1 MDYNKISDIFDIE
14 NEKIEIIQNNNKIQ
28 IIKLVKYVDMENE
41 IHTLTT
47 SIKYYN
53 YLLFKTKYN
62 NLYFDDTK
70 IYNNLL
76 ITQHNIKHSDKY
88 IIIKYKSKSSDKSS
102 NKSNDKLES
111 YYNQKMKLEIYFFK
125 FINTIL
131 NFKILTVS
139 FRNALFDSLFR
150 RCVFIKYIQLSQPFD
165 KKYIT
170 YTDKN
175 LILIYKVESYIKNQY
190 NLYLYKIKN
199 IDTENEIL
207 IDIDYDDIVNL
218 FDNFIK
224 YYDLINKFID
234 TFCKNKNIIITD
246 SLENYFGNKLNYI
259 MCEKYLEIQM
269 LLPIFNELIY

>member
-28 IIKLVKYVDMENE
+28 IIKLVKYVD
-41 IHTLTT
+41 IGCGIKFPIL
-47 SIKYYN
+47 SIEYYN

-76 ITQHNIKHSDKY
+76 IDTHNNSKHTDKF
-88 IIIKYKSKSSDKSS
+88 IIIKHKSKSSD
-102 NKSNDKLES
+102 KSNDKLES

-125 FINTIL
+125 FINIII
-131 NFKILTVS
+131 NFKMWTITY
-139 FRNALFDSLFR
+139 RNTLFDSLFR
-150 RCVFIKYIQLSQPFD
+150 RCIFIKYIQISQHFD

-170 YTDKN
+170 CTDQN
-175 LILIYKVESYIKNQY
+175 LIMIYKVESYIKNQY

-224 YYDLINKFID
+224 YDDLIKKFID

-246 SLENYFGNKLNYI
+246 SLENYFGNKLYYI
-259 MCEKYLEIQM
+259 MCEKYLEMQM
-269 LLPIFNELIY
+269 LLPIFDELIY

>member
-41 IHTLTT
+41 IHILTT
-47 SIKYYN
+47 SIEYYN

-62 NLYFDDTK
+62 NLYLDDTK

-76 ITQHNIKHSDKY
+76 IDTQHNIKHSDKY
-88 IIIKYKSKSSDKSS
+88 IIIKHKSKSSD
-102 NKSNDKLES
+102 KSNDKLES

-125 FINTIL
+125 FRNTIL

-139 FRNALFDSLFR
+139 YRNALFDSLFR
-150 RCVFIKYIQLSQPFD
+150 RCVFIKYIHISQPFD

-175 LILIYKVESYIKNQY
+175 LILIYKVESYKNQY

-199 IDTENEIL
+199 TDTENEIV

-224 YYDLINKFID
+224 YDDLIKKFID

-246 SLENYFGNKLNYI
+246 SLENYFGNKLYYI
-259 MCEKYLEIQM
+259 MCEKYLEMQM
-269 LLPIFNELIY
+269 RLPIFDELIY